1 MWICKAVFALA
12 VVLFTVKAQELEE
25 TEGKKF
31 YVKSVRNW
39 FLRKFI
45 FSLLH
50 MGCSHCR
57 PLHTV
62 GAILKLIFLSS
73 LLTKKIGEHSEHSK
87 LRFFGRVAYIFN

>member
-57 PLHTV
+57 QFFYKNSERSELRT
-62 GAILKLIFLSS
+62 FLTEGS
-73 LLTKKIGEHSEHSK
+73 KKILSRYAR
-87 LRFFGRVAYIFN
+87 LFFSW